1 MKHYLITV
9 TAAAVVAASF
19 GVQAVAVQPNLERT
33 LNAEVPWSPNVDF
46 LPVRA
51 ARLHLD
57 MSAAEVAAI
66 MGEPAKTES
75 YVGGRASLQSLD
87 YSAEAIR
94 TKITFTDGRLSGV
107 ALDVFRVDGD
117 DLPGFTRAAWP
128 GLNTATVW
136 RMLGTPSDIRRHTFF
151 GIEMDQLIFRP
162 AGEPEVSLFFVSDRL
177 IAKRVG
183 QDIPRDIF
191 RVTLPSPPDA
201 MTEGPVQVGMKPSDV
216 QALYGMP
223 RLNVP
228 YRFNGR
234 LAEHAIYQTR
244 PGGSFVSLT
253 FVDGIMTE
261 FEDIGRLP
269 DDDIFQGR

>member
-1 MKHYLITV
+1 MKNYLMTV

-19 GVQAVAVQPNLERT
+19 GVQAVAVQPNLETT
-33 LNAEVPWSPNVDF
+33 LSAEMPCSPSVDF
-46 LPVRA
+46 LAVRA

-66 MGEPAKTES
+66 MGEPAKTAS
-75 YVGGRASLQSLD
+75 YVVGGASVQSLD
-87 YSAEAIR
+87 YSAEPIR
-94 TKITFTDGRLSGV
+94 TKITLTDGRLSGV

-128 GLNTATVW
+128 GLNSATVW

-177 IAKRVG
+177 IAKRAG

-191 RVTLPSPPDA
+191 RVTLPSPPEA
-201 MTEGPVQVGMKPSDV
+201 MIEGPVQIGMTASNV
-216 QALYGMP
+216 QALYGLP
-223 RLNVP
+223 RLHVP
-228 YRFNGR
+228 YRSTGGLPSMRSIR
-234 LAEHAIYQTR
+234 LGQEAHL
-244 PGGSFVSLT
+244 SV
-253 FVDGIMTE
+253 
-261 FEDIGRLP
+261 
-269 DDDIFQGR
+269 